1 MPVLEIHLIAGR
13 HDDAAISTLLREA
26 SELFVDILYG
36 DMEQRPI
43 GRARAFA
50 TMHAEAHW
58 AAGGQPAVN
67 GGIDA
72 PYFTCLTLAGRP
84 SDQHEHL
91 LKGVTALIVKHLKV
105 DRSVVRGRIIP
116 VDPAHW
122 SIGGSVASTA
132 RKAEIDGRRSV

>member
-1 MPVLEIHLIAGR
+1 MR
-13 HDDAAISTLLREA
+13 ISDW
-26 SELFVDILYG
+26 SSDVCSSDLYS
-36 DMEQRPI
+36 DMEPRPI

-50 TMHAEAHW
+50 TMHAEARW
-58 AAGGQPAVN
+58 ATGGQPAID
-67 GGIDA
+67 GGTDA

-91 LKGVTALIVKHLKV
+91 LEGMTALIVKHLKV
-105 DRSVVRGRIIP
+105 DRLVVRGRIIP

-122 SIGGSVASTA
+122 AIGGSVASTA

>member
-1 MPVLEIHLIAGR
+1 MPVLEIHLIADH
-13 HDDAAISTLLREA
+13 HDDAAISALLSEA
-26 SELFVDILYG
+26 SVLFVDILYS
-36 DMEQRPI
+36 DTEPRPI

-58 AAGGQPAVN
+58 ATGGQPATD

-84 SDQHEHL
+84 SHQHEQL
-91 LKGVTALIVKHLKV
+91 LEGMPALIVAHLAV
-105 DRSVVRGRIIP
+105 DRSAVRGRIIP
-116 VDPAHW
+116 IDPAHW

-132 RKAEIDGRRSV
+132 RKAEVDARRST